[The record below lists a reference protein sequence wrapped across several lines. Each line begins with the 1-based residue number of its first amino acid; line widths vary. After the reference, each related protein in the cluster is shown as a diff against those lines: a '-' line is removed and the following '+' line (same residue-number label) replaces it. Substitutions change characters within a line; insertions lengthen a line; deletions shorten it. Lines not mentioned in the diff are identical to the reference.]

1 MVNFT
6 KKEKG
11 LIYSLLMVYNEYAQ
25 LDYIKTLNQKLWKKV
40 EADGM
45 NRTDEQRLYAY
56 VQNISAMTVSAAV
69 EDDDNTESR
78 ILNKQLLSILVKL
91 EDSIGDGG
99 GNQD

>member
-45 NRTDEQRLYAY
+45 NRIDEQRLYAY

-91 EDSIGDGG
+91 EDSIGDIGE
-99 GNQD
+99 NQD